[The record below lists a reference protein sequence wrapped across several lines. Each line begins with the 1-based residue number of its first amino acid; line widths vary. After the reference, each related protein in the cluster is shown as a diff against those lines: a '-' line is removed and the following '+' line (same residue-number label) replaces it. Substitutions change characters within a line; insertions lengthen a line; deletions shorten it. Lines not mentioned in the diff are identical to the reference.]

1 MEAAHLTTGEGYR
14 GYKHGNPGVQR
25 GACCRTGAKETP
37 RRGHLS
43 WKPRGAEGRLLQN
56 RGEGDCLEGAP
67 GLETQGCRGVPAVER
82 GERDSLEGAPG
93 LDLEDRQEMG
103 QEEY

>member
-1 MEAAHLTTGEGYR
+1 MEAAHLTTGKGHV

-43 WKPRGAEGRLLQN
+43 WKPRGAEGRLL
-56 RGEGDCLEGAP
+56 
-67 GLETQGCRGVPAVER
+67 
-82 GERDSLEGAPG
+82 
-93 LDLEDRQEMG
+93 
-103 QEEY
+103 